1 MILFLLCKSSGC
13 FYSSSTDEY
22 CFCVFAGL
30 LGTAALVSSDAE
42 PRNVLVIVADDGGF
56 ETAFYGNKKCKTP
69 HLDQLAQSSLVFNN
83 AFTSVSS
90 CSPSRSA
97 ILTGLPQH
105 ENGMYGL
112 EHTYHHFHSFD
123 KVQSLPLILNN
134 TLGKS
139 SRELCVYVCKDMLC
153 NVINFNF

>member
-1 MILFLLCKSSGC
+1 MSTYSITVRLITILVCVGISWLAVVALNSGA
-13 FYSSSTDEY
+13 DQP
-22 CFCVFAGL
+22 
-30 LGTAALVSSDAE
+30 

-56 ETAFYGNKKCKTP
+56 ETSFYGNKKCQTP
-69 HLDQLAQSSLVFNN
+69 HLDQLAETSLVFNK

-134 TLGKS
+134 TLGK
-139 SRELCVYVCKDMLC
+139 VHC
-153 NVINFNF
+153 NRGFFTENGHENDLDLKHIV